1 MSTRCLVK
9 IVEQDKEIQL
19 YHHHDGY
26 ISGVGYDLIKRF
38 LNEETLKLEIPND
51 IYIVANKLIKDLEDE
66 YNVTV
71 YKHSDIEYLYVVDC
85 DNNTITGYDVNNWGE
100 EMVTNEVY
108 SCSSI
113 LNSYLKENNLIQDI
127 NVGQIKLIHTLY
139 KKLGWTDTKY
149 KKLLNL
155 MFDVSSCKSL
165 NNIQAN
171 ILINTL
177 QSL

>member
-71 YKHSDIEYLYVVDC
+71 YKHSDIEYLYVIDC

-108 SCSSI
+108 SC
-113 LNSYLKENNLIQDI
+113 NSNLIL
-127 NVGQIKLIHTLY
+127 KPL
-139 KKLGWTDTKY
+139 
-149 KKLLNL
+149 
-155 MFDVSSCKSL
+155 
-165 NNIQAN
+165 
-171 ILINTL
+171 
-177 QSL
+177 